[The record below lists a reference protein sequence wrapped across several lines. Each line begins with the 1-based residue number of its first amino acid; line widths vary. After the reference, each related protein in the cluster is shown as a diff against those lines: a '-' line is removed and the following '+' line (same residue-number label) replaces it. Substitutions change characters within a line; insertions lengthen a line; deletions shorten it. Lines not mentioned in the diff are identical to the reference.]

1 MTTLTAERALGDGA
15 ATEAVADVVESS
27 PDLEAGAP
35 PSEEQKHARVSNG
48 GTDGSFDGG
57 GSADG
62 EGVGAVDQAGE
73 ASAVYGESG
82 DNAEATA
89 FEEATGWDES
99 MLTEAG
105 PGEEAAPDAY
115 YAEVDSEEFLQFLA
129 PLVGPLVSTVLPA
142 AAKSLAGSISPQ
154 LLQRLLALLGQRP
167 MPPGAPRREA
177 GEEVTVDETMVAEA
191 IGQLET
197 VIGRDDRVQI
207 TNTRLVP
214 WKRICHLLIEAS
226 DGRRFSGTGWFI
238 SPRTL
243 ATAGHCVYL
252 HGAGGW
258 ARSIQVTPARNG
270 SSNPY
275 GTMTAGR
282 FSSVAG
288 WVNSK
293 DRNYDYGV
301 IHLPRPFAAADI
313 GSFGFANFPDER
325 LRSSRL
331 NLAGYPGDK
340 PAGTM
345 WYHGRHAKSLT
356 PARINYDIDTYG
368 GQSGSPVWV
377 RTADGKR
384 YAVGIHTNGSLS
396 GNSATRISHPVFAN
410 LRAWSQGS

>member
-1 MTTLTAERALGDGA
+1 MTTLTTERVLRDGT
-15 ATEAVADVVESS
+15 ATEAVVDVVESS
-27 PDLEAGAP
+27 PDLETGTP
-35 PSEEQKHARVSNG
+35 PSEEQQHTRVSNS
-48 GTDGSFDGG
+48 GTDGGAG

-62 EGVGAVDQAGE
+62 QGVGAGDQAGE
-73 ASAVYGESG
+73 ASAVSGESEG
-82 DNAEATA
+82 NTEATA

-99 MLTEAG
+99 VLTEAS
-105 PGEEAAPDAY
+105 PDEEAAQDAY

-142 AAKSLAGSISPQ
+142 AAKSLAGSISPSLLQQ
-154 LLQRLLALLGQRP
+154 LLGLLGQRP

-177 GEEVTVDETMVAEA
+177 GEEAMVDEAMVAKA
-191 IGQLET
+191 IEQLET

-214 WKRICHLLIEAS
+214 WKRICHLLIEAG
-226 DGRRFSGTGWFI
+226 DGRRFFSGTGWFI
-238 SPRTL
+238 GPRTL

-258 ARSIQVTPARNG
+258 ARSIKVTPARNG
-270 SSNPY
+270 SSSPY
-275 GTMTAGR
+275 GTTTASR
-282 FSSVAG
+282 FGSVVG
-288 WVNSK
+288 WVSSK

-301 IHLPRPFAAADI
+301 IHLPQPFPAADI

-345 WYHGRHAKSLT
+345 WYHGRHAGSLT
-356 PARINYDIDTYG
+356 TTRINYDIDTYG

-396 GNSATRISHPVFAN
+396 GNSATRINHQVFLN
-410 LRAWSQGS
+410 LRAWSQGG